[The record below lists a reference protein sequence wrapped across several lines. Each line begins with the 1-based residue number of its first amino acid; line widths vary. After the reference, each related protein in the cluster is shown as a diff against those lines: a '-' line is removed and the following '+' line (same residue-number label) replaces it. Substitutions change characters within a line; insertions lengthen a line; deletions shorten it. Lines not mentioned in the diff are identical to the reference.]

1 MIVPE
6 RIFVMLLT
14 PDLVN
19 RYRSFL
25 MKSFVELSTKAKW
38 CPGRDCTMAVESST
52 GAPVD
57 VKCSRCDM
65 AFCFGCT
72 KNAHMPIDC
81 EGLST
86 WDDRINNNE
95 DDSNN
100 WMKINT
106 KPCPKCKSPI
116 EKNQGCMHM
125 TCS

>member
-1 MIVPE
+1 
-6 RIFVMLLT
+6 
-14 PDLVN
+14 
-19 RYRSFL
+19 
-25 MKSFVELSTKAKW
+25 
-38 CPGRDCTMAVESST
+38 MAVESST

-125 TCS
+125 TAASVATSSAGSAWATTEITARRLAKASATRLKM